1 MLDIHE
7 GVIKID
13 GLDISKIP
21 LNILRTSGSIIPQDT
36 LLFNG
41 TIRENLDPSG
51 VSTDEQLW
59 SALEQAH
66 LKDVDSEINAGQ
78 YLSGGQKQLF
88 SLARAILQKS
98 CFLIMDEATS
108 NLDKEFEQILMSTAQ
123 KLFHGKTLLIIAH
136 RLSTV
141 LDCDRIIVLDRGRIV
156 EDGSP
161 SILLNRN
168 CGIFSAMVKSS
179 EEGFLVP

>member
-1 MLDIHE
+1 MLEMHE

-13 GLDISKIP
+13 DLDISKIP

-66 LKDVDSEINAGQ
+66 LRGLIEDQYEGNLGKCFNHTILLCLRVVHYVFTDSDINAGQ
-78 YLSGGQKQLF
+78 FLSGGQKQLF
-88 SLARAILQKS
+88 SLARAILQES
-98 CFLIMDEATS
+98 SFLIMDEATS
-108 NLDKEFEQILMSTAQ
+108 NLDKEFEQILMGTAQ
-123 KLFHGKTLLIIAH
+123 KLFHGKTLLIIA
-136 RLSTV
+136 V
-141 LDCDRIIVLDRGRIV
+141 CCKWVFI
-156 EDGSP
+156 
-161 SILLNRN
+161 
-168 CGIFSAMVKSS
+168 
-179 EEGFLVP
+179 